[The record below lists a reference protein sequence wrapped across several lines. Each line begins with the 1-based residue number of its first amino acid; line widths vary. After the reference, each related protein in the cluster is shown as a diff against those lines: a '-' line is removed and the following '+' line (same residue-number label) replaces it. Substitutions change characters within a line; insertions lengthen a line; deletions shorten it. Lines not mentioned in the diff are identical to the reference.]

1 MEMKLQSENLHQHVM
16 NALYRDKLHC
26 DTVLRVDHHS
36 YHCHAALLASSSH
49 LLRAALR
56 DCHLEQLQDQVTIVL
71 AGWSQEEAELYVK
84 QTYNQVELLVPEELV
99 KVESVL
105 TFKVCM
111 LSGCLFVLY
120 GLFQERDDTKNEPLE
135 EYHEEESSEVLDD
148 YNDNLDTL
156 DPTELEDPSF
166 SKEQNINKMRSKK
179 KKKSSVSNNL
189 TEESGSGYLASNLK
203 IFLTISSVRRSL
215 SVL

>member
-56 DCHLEQLQDQVTIVL
+56 DCQLEQLQDQLTIVL
-71 AGWSQEEAELYVK
+71 AGWSQEEAELYMK
-84 QTYNQVELLVPEELV
+84 QTYNQLELLVPEELV

-105 TFKVCM
+105 TFKVC
-111 LSGCLFVLY
+111 LWSGCLFLHY
-120 GLFQERDDTKNEPLE
+120 GLFQEREDTKNEPVE
-135 EYHEEESSEVLDD
+135 EYHEEEPSDGLDD
-148 YNDNLDTL
+148 YNDNMDTL

-166 SKEQNINKMRSKK
+166 SQKQNVNKMRSKK

-189 TEESGSGYLASNLK
+189 TEESGSGYLAFKLK
-203 IFLTISSVRRSL
+203 IFLTISSVCRSL